1 MTKARKAPHT
11 APPTS
16 YELLGERLQ
25 RAINAPAAQL
35 SKSATLERL
44 PSDIDDDWDLIL
56 GEISENDN
64 VTVAHRDYGHVQLF
78 WTVPAQD

>member
-1 MTKARKAPHT
+1 MTKARKAAHT

-16 YELLGERLQ
+16 YELLGDRLQ

-35 SKSATLERL
+35 AKLATLERL
-44 PSDIDDDWDLIL
+44 HTDSPDDWDRIL

-64 VTVAHRDYGHVQLF
+64 VTVAHRDDGHVQLF